1 MNNINNNVLNL
12 CKDLEG
18 VNFIKLI
25 NHNDYINNKLNKKI
39 SFIIKYK
46 KPNIYYNYNKEKS
59 TDEYYYGLSAKLKI
73 EDIAKLICSDILI
86 DNIKLKS
93 FLNENKDYFIL
104 DKLDLLEEFGEALF
118 ARSILQI
125 SLHYGFTFL
134 CKNKDDFN
142 TLENFS
148 KIKNYHLYL
157 KFNDGTLEVSI
168 KGRPSNEFIN
178 DFPFKLYKKDL
189 TEAIF
194 NTEGIELKDIYE
206 GKCEFLIS
214 LLDKTYY
221 SGVLP
226 RLKQIVLIKDE
237 FYNPNIIS
245 YKLIIE
251 KTTYAFVE
259 SFDNTSLLDYDILA
273 NYKNTLIKFNKKE
286 YELEH
291 SYIHK
296 DNFSLEDINNYL
308 NKTNNNNNIAVSANI
323 ITNDDYLLYGLR
335 SKDSIDN
342 GSIYCS
348 FNGQSEIRDDN
359 VNYYHD
365 SAYEDYPTIDIN
377 SKDRIDFKN
386 EFSREMIAELSLT
399 GFEKN
404 YQYLGIS
411 VLGIKTDNFDPKED
425 RRLHFNILAEHIT
438 TYKYREIASSWEN
451 SLESFENKKILGLK
465 LTAYHNKK
473 EFIFKGIYNFI
484 KLAFNS
490 KDVIT
495 IILAIITGSFIFAA
509 TNIDE
514 LANSIF
520 TILFALIFI
529 INFILSI
536 KDKLNLYKSIVR
548 KKYIYNTNIN
558 NCINKINKK
567 FIKKIKSKKK
577 FILSPIA
584 ILLTYIHIYKAK

>member
-1 MNNINNNVLNL
+1 MNNINNNVLYL

-39 SFIIKYK
+39 SFIIEYK
-46 KPNIYYNYNKEKS
+46 KPNTYYNYNKEKS

-73 EDIAKLICSDILI
+73 EDVAKLICSDILI

-104 DKLDLLEEFGEALF
+104 DKLDLMNKFGEALF
-118 ARSILQI
+118 VRSLLQI

-142 TLENFS
+142 TLETFS
-148 KIKNYHLYL
+148 KTKNYHLYL
-157 KFNDGTLEVSI
+157 NFNEKELEVSI

-178 DFPFKLYKKDL
+178 YFPFKISKNPNATFSND
-189 TEAIF
+189 
-194 NTEGIELKDIYE
+194 GISLIDIYE
-206 GKCEFLIS
+206 GKSDFLIS

-226 RLKQIVLIKDE
+226 RLKQIVLIKDD

-259 SFDNTSLLDYDILA
+259 SFDNTSLLEYDILA
-273 NYKNTLIKFNKKE
+273 KYKDILIEFNNE
-286 YELEH
+286 EFNLEH
-291 SYIHK
+291 RYIHK
-296 DNFSLEDINNYL
+296 DNFNLDDINNYL

-323 ITNDDYLLYGLR
+323 ITNDNYLLYGLR
-335 SKDSIDN
+335 SNNSIDN
-342 GSIYCS
+342 GTIYCS
-348 FNGQSEIRDDN
+348 VNGQSEIRDDN

-377 SKDRIDFKN
+377 SKDRIDFKK

-411 VLGIKTDNFDPKED
+411 VLGIKKEKFNPKEN

-451 SLESFENKKILGLK
+451 SLESFENKAILGLRLK
-465 LTAYHNKK
+465 AYHNKK
-473 EFIFKGIYNFI
+473 ELVFKEIFNFI

-490 KDVIT
+490 KDIIT
-495 IILAIITGSFIFAA
+495 IILAIITGSFIFGV
-509 TNIDE
+509 TNINE
-514 LANSIF
+514 LANIIF

-529 INFILSI
+529 INIILSI
-536 KDKLNLYKSIVR
+536 KDKLNLYKTTTG

-558 NCINKINKK
+558 NCINKINRK
-567 FIKKIKSKKK
+567 FIRRIKSKKK
-577 FILSPIA
+577 IILSPIA
-584 ILLTYIHIYKAK
+584 ILLTYLHIYKTK